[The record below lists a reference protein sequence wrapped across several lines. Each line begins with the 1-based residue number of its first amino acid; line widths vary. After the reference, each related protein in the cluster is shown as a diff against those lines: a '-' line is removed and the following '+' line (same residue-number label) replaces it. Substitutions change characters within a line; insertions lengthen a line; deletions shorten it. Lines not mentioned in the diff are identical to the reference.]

1 MPRPGTRAVVVA
13 VVGLVLA
20 TLVAVAALVLVVG
33 VPFGPGRSDLARA
46 VAGAPAGTERA
57 SWTDWDGVRA
67 ELGSDVDARSGADEL
82 RTFLDE
88 AYEADLSSR
97 SALLQSAPALQT
109 SFGFSPASAG
119 PWSCSTWTPSRART
133 Y

>member
-1 MPRPGTRAVVVA
+1 VPRPGTRAVVV

-20 TLVAVAALVLVVG
+20 TLVAVAAIVLVVG
-33 VPFGPGRSDLARA
+33 VPFGPGRSDLERA

-82 RTFLDE
+82 RTFLDQ
-88 AYEADLSSR
+88 AYDADLSSR
-97 SALLQSAPALQT
+97 SAVLQSAHLDADMGSVVT
-109 SFGFSPASAG
+109 SPTANAQ
-119 PWSCSTWTPSRART
+119 
-133 Y
+133 